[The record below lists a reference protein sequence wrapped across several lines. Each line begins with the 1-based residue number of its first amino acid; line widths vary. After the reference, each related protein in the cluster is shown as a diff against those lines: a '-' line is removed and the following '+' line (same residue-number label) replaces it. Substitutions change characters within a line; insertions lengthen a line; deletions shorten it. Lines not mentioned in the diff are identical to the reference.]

1 MVNSLP
7 VTLTIIVYSKSYALC
22 WLLGLRLDG
31 TGHGPQEA
39 CELTGNGRAHLH
51 LDLAGADQVL
61 VTAAEPL
68 LGLPGDGLHGIA
80 GVLGPPL
87 QMRGLARR
95 EAVAPGGLGEHP
107 PDVPIAG
114 LRCPPRRV
122 VAPLEDSEGTSP
134 RVLMSCRG
142 EVKRVRSPIS
152 ATTVRAVTS
161 CMCYVPL

>member
-1 MVNSLP
+1 M
-7 VTLTIIVYSKSYALC
+7 TFIVYSNAYVISG
-22 WLLGLRLDG
+22 LLNLRLDRAG
-31 TGHGPQEA
+31 DGPQEA
-39 CELTGNGRAHLH
+39 CELTGNGRAHLD
-51 LDLAGADQVL
+51 LDLAGADQGL
-61 VTAAEPL
+61 IAAAEPL
-68 LGLPGDGLHGIA
+68 LGLPGDGLHRVA
-80 GVLGPPL
+80 ALSGPPL